1 MHPPI
6 NEYAAARLR
15 LCRKVAA
22 KSRNGTEMT
31 EKERILQVKD
41 LDRSYTV
48 TMQTGEKTE
57 YPVLKK
63 ISFDVEYGEFIAIM
77 GRSGCGKTT
86 LLKTIGMMDKPTRG
100 EVLYKNQSTA
110 KIFGDNLARIR
121 RKEIGFVFQDFY
133 LMDSLSV
140 KDNIMVPLILDGM
153 PVQESLQKMGK
164 YTEQFQITH
173 LLNKKPYELSGGEK
187 QRTAI
192 CRAMI
197 ADSDLLL
204 ADEPTGN
211 LDSHSSRNV
220 IRTLVDINEKYGKT
234 VLLVTHDP
242 GIASYAARIIFLKDG
257 EILEDEK
264 RVCPQEI
271 FYQEIIHRME
281 FL

>member
-1 MHPPI
+1 
-6 NEYAAARLR
+6 
-15 LCRKVAA
+15 
-22 KSRNGTEMT
+22 MT

-86 LLKTIGMMDKPTRG
+86 LLKTIGMMDKPTHG

-153 PVQESLQKMGK
+153 PVQESLQKMEK

-197 ADSDLLL
+197 TDPDLLL

-211 LDSHSSRNV
+211 LDSQSSQNV
-220 IRTLVDINEKYGKT
+220 IHTLSGINEKYGKT

-257 EILEDEK
+257 KILEDEK
-264 RVCPQEI
+264 RKCPQET
-271 FYQEIIHRME
+271 FYQKIVHRME